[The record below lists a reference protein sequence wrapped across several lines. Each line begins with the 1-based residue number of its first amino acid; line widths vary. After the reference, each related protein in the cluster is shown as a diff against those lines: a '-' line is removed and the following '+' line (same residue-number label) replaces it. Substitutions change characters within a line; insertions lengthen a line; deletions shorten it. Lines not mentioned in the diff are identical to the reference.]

1 MQITLFNFNGFT
13 VRAVT
18 RPNGEPGFVG
28 KDVADRLGYA
38 DTVNAIKQH
47 CRGVAIHHPIQDAL
61 GRAQQARILTEPD
74 VMRLIVSS
82 KLPEAE
88 AFERW
93 VFEEVLPSIRRTG
106 AYAAP
111 AAAPQAMPSS
121 VEAMQVADA
130 LATMLRL
137 EGSARLGVARKAM
150 ELTAPSLL
158 PMVPAYAIDAPTG
171 SASGSSEPTASLT
184 ELLKE
189 HGIKMSAVATNA
201 LLAAS
206 GLIVRMERP
215 STRGAKAYWSVTDAG
230 MKYGKNVSSDRNQ
243 RETQPHWY
251 RARFRELMG
260 LIKAS

>member
-18 RPNGEPGFVG
+18 LPNGEPGFVG

-61 GRAQQARILTEPD
+61 GCAQQARILTEPD

-93 VFEEVLPSIRRTG
+93 VFEEVLPSIRKTG
-106 AYAAP
+106 AYAVP
-111 AAAPQAMPSS
+111 TAAPQAMPSS

-137 EGSARLGVARKAM
+137 EGSARN
-150 ELTAPSLL
+150 
-158 PMVPAYAIDAPTG
+158 D
-171 SASGSSEPTASLT
+171 SG
-184 ELLKE
+184 
-189 HGIKMSAVATNA
+189 
-201 LLAAS
+201 
-206 GLIVRMERP
+206 
-215 STRGAKAYWSVTDAG
+215 
-230 MKYGKNVSSDRNQ
+230 
-243 RETQPHWY
+243 
-251 RARFRELMG
+251 
-260 LIKAS
+260 

>member
-1 MQITLFNFNGFT
+1 MDIVTFGAKAQTMTSREIAELTGKRHDHVLTDIRKMLEDLGLSSPDFSGEYKDATGRTLPCFHLDEDLSLTLVSGYSAPLRYK
-13 VRAVT
+13 VVKRW
-18 RPNGEPGFVG
+18 
-28 KDVADRLGYA
+28 KDL
-38 DTVNAIKQH
+38 
-47 CRGVAIHHPIQDAL
+47 
-61 GRAQQARILTEPD
+61 E
-74 VMRLIVSS
+74 
-82 KLPEAE
+82 
-88 AFERW
+88 
-93 VFEEVLPSIRRTG
+93 TG
-106 AYAAP
+106 AAAP
-111 AAAPQAMPSS
+111 AMVPANGHSAE
-121 VEAMQVADA
+121 EALKVADA
-130 LATMLRL
+130 MATALRL
-137 EGSARLGVARKAM
+137 EGSARLGVVRKAM

-158 PMVPAYAIDAPTG
+158 PMVPAYAIDVPTG

-189 HGIKMSAVATNA
+189 HGIKMSAVAANA